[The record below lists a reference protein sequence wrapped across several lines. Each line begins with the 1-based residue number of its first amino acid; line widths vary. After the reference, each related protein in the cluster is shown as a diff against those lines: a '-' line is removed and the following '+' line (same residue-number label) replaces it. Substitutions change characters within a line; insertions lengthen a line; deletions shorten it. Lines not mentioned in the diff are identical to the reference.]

1 MSVGQ
6 SRFGQSRSNKD
17 GQSRSNFS
25 GQSRF
30 GQSRIWPKWANKD
43 GQSRIGQSR
52 LQPYRR
58 VTSHLEVD
66 ANDGMRCDQFLQDW
80 QQQNNPAVEKGTAPF
95 QCALTTRAG
104 VECVAHV
111 IQTLTDLDHQSTV
124 MSVDGFE
131 SCHVGGTAGH

>member
-17 GQSRSNFS
+17 GQSRSKFS

-30 GQSRIWPKWANKD
+30 
-43 GQSRIGQSR
+43 GQSR

-80 QQQNNPAVEKGTAPF
+80 QQQINPAVEKGTAPF
-95 QCALTTRAG
+95 QYALTTRAG

-124 MSVDGFE
+124 MSVDG
-131 SCHVGGTAGH
+131 VGAFDLISRAAMLEGLRGH